1 MIIIFY
7 IILGLFIFWLVA
19 SLAYIL
25 LGYINMRKINYC
37 CCIGN
42 FIILFLIFVA
52 IIVLYIINFV
62 NIIKIFNNFSKIKSM
77 LNIEVCDEYTNEL
90 IQILKEKEENS
101 KNYNIYL
108 TIIILNSILGFYSLL
123 FIFIVILFK

>member
-1 MIIIFY
+1 
-7 IILGLFIFWLVA
+7 
-19 SLAYIL
+19 
-25 LGYINMRKINYC
+25 MRKINYC